1 MCRMARERPIPA
13 RESSVR
19 HGGCVVTIRLVLCD
33 EQPVVR
39 IGVQAIL
46 AEEPDIEVVGEASD
60 GFEVVAVARR
70 LRPTVVLLDTH
81 LPLLDGIQA
90 TRQLAG
96 RGAREPIQ
104 AAILTAIRRV
114 DTVIEALDAGA
125 TGFLL
130 KDRCPEE
137 LVFGIRAVAAGHA
150 MIAPPV
156 LRSLL
161 DECPRRLTSP
171 AAPLPHAA
179 ASLTGRELEVLRLLA
194 RGHGSAAIAES
205 LCLGEATVKTHI
217 QHMLRKLGCH
227 DRVQAVALAYQSAL
241 VQPDAR

>member
-1 MCRMARERPIPA
+1 
-13 RESSVR
+13 VR
-19 HGGCVVTIRLVLCD
+19 QGGCIVTISVLVCD

-46 AEEPDIEVVGEASD
+46 AEEPDIEVVGEAGD
-60 GFEVVAVARR
+60 GFEVLAAARR
-70 LRPTVVLLDTH
+70 LRPTVVLLDVH
-81 LPLLDGIQA
+81 LPILDGIQA

-96 RGAREPIQ
+96 HGVREPIP
-104 AAILTAIRRV
+104 AAILTATRRV
-114 DTVIEALDAGA
+114 DTMIEALDAGA

-130 KDRCPEE
+130 KDCYPEE

-161 DECPRRLTSP
+161 DQYLGRLISQAAPVPP
-171 AAPLPHAA
+171 AAAL
-179 ASLTGRELEVLRLLA
+179 LTGRELEVLRLLA
-194 RGHGSAAIAES
+194 RGHSSAAIAKS

-217 QHMLRKLGCH
+217 QHTLRKLGCH
-227 DRVQAVALAYQSAL
+227 DRVQAVAFAYQSAL
-241 VQPDAR
+241 IQPDAR